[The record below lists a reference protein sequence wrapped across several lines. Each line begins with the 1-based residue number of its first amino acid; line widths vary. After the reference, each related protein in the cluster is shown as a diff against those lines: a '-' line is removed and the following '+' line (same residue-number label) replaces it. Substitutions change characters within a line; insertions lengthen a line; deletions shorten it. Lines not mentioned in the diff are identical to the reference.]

1 MSRKRMFY
9 SSAKAIRE
17 LGYSARPALAA
28 FEDALVWF
36 RERGLLR

>member
-1 MSRKRMFY
+1 MFF

-17 LGYSARPALAA
+17 LGYTFRPQRAA
-28 FEDALVWF
+28 FEDELASF